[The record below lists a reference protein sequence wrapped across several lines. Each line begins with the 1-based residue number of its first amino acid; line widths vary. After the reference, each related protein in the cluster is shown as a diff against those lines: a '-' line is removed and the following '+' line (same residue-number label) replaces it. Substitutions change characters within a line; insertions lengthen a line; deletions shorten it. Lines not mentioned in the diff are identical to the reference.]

1 MKRKVGILLLISLCS
16 ILISCGRRESPI
28 QLPDA
33 DQVVIIQINL
43 IKTDADKWGRKRIAK
58 MIENLEA
65 AVPLDRNAAEALKE
79 EQLNSTISLIYAD
92 GTRYNFYF
100 FQSDDK
106 WYVRTWEG
114 AIYRNADFITDYI
127 LFGGGE
133 GGTVLKEQPEE
144 ALALAK
150 AFDEP
155 DLRFTFTFLVLGK
168 LRWAA
173 SEEDAISRI
182 REEMKEDMILYQYAR
197 FAGCGLSE
205 DEMDQILEERIN
217 LYENAENYKEI
228 EKDFEAAGITLRE
241 YYTKLKYY
249 FRIQDTKQ
257 HLYSLK
263 CEEFMYTDRIGD
275 KVCKNI
281 TEYWNTFLNDVVYP
295 DMQGYDFSDFMKQ
308 LDMAEGFYRERH

>member
-1 MKRKVGILLLISLCS
+1 MISLCS

-65 AVPLDRNAAEALKE
+65 AVPLDRDAAEAL
-79 EQLNSTISLIYAD
+79 
-92 GTRYNFYF
+92 
-100 FQSDDK
+100 
-106 WYVRTWEG
+106 
-114 AIYRNADFITDYI
+114 
-127 LFGGGE
+127 
-133 GGTVLKEQPEE
+133 
-144 ALALAK
+144 
-150 AFDEP
+150 
-155 DLRFTFTFLVLGK
+155 
-168 LRWAA
+168 
-173 SEEDAISRI
+173 
-182 REEMKEDMILYQYAR
+182 KEDMILYQYAR

-275 KVCKNI
+275 KVSKNI